1 MNENLWKT
9 DDPDWMAQREKEWVH
24 IKANLDKMHPTIPK
38 RSQRYHKKLFF
49 EGILDPILS
58 DVTAMMR
65 ENIEWPFDGYLPLFK
80 MWYLPEANLEA
91 FKNIFESVDDIRV
104 LGTSRSMLFEVFG
117 HNLFST
123 NYGLFGGREEL
134 LVKTFILGYDYQ
146 ELIKVG
152 RKKYYYNYDPSSILT
167 YCAAHTSGLLASGIM
182 NPYAPG
188 QYLWDNLDYSLDK
201 YPEEAFKEGYE
212 EKLLRTCLR
221 RILDWD
227 ERLDAPKEL
236 AHSVSLRKNLLERFE
251 TNDFLPALMKLWH
264 EEKQAYENGEPYP
277 E

>member
-9 DDPDWMAQREKEWVH
+9 DDPDWMAQREKEWAHV
-24 IKANLDKMHPTIPK
+24 KANLDKMDLVIPR
-38 RSQRYHKKLFF
+38 RSQRFHKELFF
-49 EGILDPILS
+49 KGTLDPILS

-65 ENIEWPFDGYLPLFK
+65 ANIEAPFNGYLPLFR
-80 MWYLPEANLEA
+80 MWYLPEVSLEA
-91 FKNIFESVDDIRV
+91 FKNIFEEENSLLSR
-104 LGTSRSMLFEVFG
+104 GRCRSMLFQVFR

-123 NYGLFGGREEL
+123 SYGMFGGREEL
-134 LVKTFILGYDYQ
+134 LVKTFILGYDYK
-146 ELIKVG
+146 ELIKIG
-152 RKKYYYNYDPSSILT
+152 RKKYSYNYGPSSILT

-201 YPEEAFKEGYE
+201 YPEEAFKDGYE

-221 RILDWD
+221 RILDWG
-227 ERLDAPKEL
+227 ERQDAPKEL
-236 AHSVSLRKNLLERFE
+236 AHSVSLRKKLLERFE
-251 TNDFLPALMKLWH
+251 ASDFLPALMKFWH